1 MERSNSD
8 AGCQIR
14 SYHGHLGGVYSIG
27 LHPELDVLFS
37 GGKDCVVRVWD
48 IRSRVEAMTLLGHT
62 NDITSIET
70 DYNDPQVITSSMD
83 GTIRL
88 WDLRKLK
95 TELLITNHS
104 KSIRSMKSHPKEATF
119 VSGDSNG
126 EIKQWILPKGE
137 LLNEFGT
144 SQLLPN
150 QRDNSR
156 IINTLAINPVTNT
169 LFSGYDDG
177 KLEFYNYT
185 TGNLQQSG
193 QSPSLAGPEQ
203 SAIYASTFDMSGLR
217 LLTCHGDKS
226 IRIWGTSY

>member
-1 MERSNSD
+1 M
-8 AGCQIR
+8 
-14 SYHGHLGGVYSIG
+14 
-27 LHPELDVLFS
+27 LFS

-193 QSPSLAGPEQ
+193 QSPSLAG
-203 SAIYASTFDMSGLR
+203 
-217 LLTCHGDKS
+217 
-226 IRIWGTSY
+226 